1 VTIDDSTELE
11 SQIAEWR
18 GYMLRRRAVREADV
32 AELEDHLRTTVAELM
47 EAGLRADEAFLV
59 AVKRMGNL
67 DELSREFARVHS
79 ERLWKQLVLGA
90 SPAPSGSRRD
100 LWVLVACAAAA
111 AVAVKLP
118 AAFGVGEQFYQRN
131 FSFFALVPLTAY
143 FVVRRRASAVTIG
156 ILAGLF
162 ALGAIA
168 ANAYPLRQSSQSLD
182 LTSLHLPL
190 ALWLVVGF
198 AYIGGDWRS
207 DRKRMDFIR
216 FTGEWFIYYVLI
228 ALAGGVL
235 TGVTIGAFGT
245 IDINAET
252 FAEEWLI
259 PCGAAA
265 SVVVAAWL
273 VEAKQSVVEN
283 MAPVLTR
290 LFTPLFAVALL
301 VLLVAVLLSGNVI
314 DVERDVL
321 LLFNLLLV
329 IVLGLL
335 LYAISA
341 RDPIGK
347 PGYFDWL
354 QLGLAISAA
363 LVDLLVLLAVTGRI
377 TEWGATPNK
386 AAALGANLVLMANLV
401 WTAVLLT
408 DFIRSKRSFEVL
420 ERWQTRYT
428 AVYAIWLWTV
438 VLVFPPL
445 FSWR

>member
-1 VTIDDSTELE
+1 
-11 SQIAEWR
+11 
-18 GYMLRRRAVREADV
+18 
-32 AELEDHLRTTVAELM
+32 
-47 EAGLRADEAFLV
+47 
-59 AVKRMGNL
+59 
-67 DELSREFARVHS
+67 
-79 ERLWKQLVLGA
+79 
-90 SPAPSGSRRD
+90 
-100 LWVLVACAAAA
+100 
-111 AVAVKLP
+111 
-118 AAFGVGEQFYQRN
+118 
-131 FSFFALVPLTAY
+131 
-143 FVVRRRASAVTIG
+143 
-156 ILAGLF
+156 
-162 ALGAIA
+162 
-168 ANAYPLRQSSQSLD
+168 
-182 LTSLHLPL
+182 
-190 ALWLVVGF
+190 
-198 AYIGGDWRS
+198 
-207 DRKRMDFIR
+207 
-216 FTGEWFIYYVLI
+216 
-228 ALAGGVL
+228 
-235 TGVTIGAFGT
+235 
-245 IDINAET
+245 
-252 FAEEWLI
+252 
-259 PCGAAA
+259 
-265 SVVVAAWL
+265 
-273 VEAKQSVVEN
+273 
-283 MAPVLTR
+283 
-290 LFTPLFAVALL
+290 
-301 VLLVAVLLSGNVI
+301 VAVLLSGNVI